1 MDAREAILALV
12 AARDPDKTICP
23 SEAARLLAD
32 DAGRAD
38 DWRDWMEPV
47 HEAARAL
54 VAEGQVEYR
63 QQGERVTAPDGAY
76 RLGRASRN

>member
-1 MDAREAILALV
+1 MDAREAILTLV

-38 DWRDWMEPV
+38 DWREWMEPV
-47 HEAARAL
+47 HAAARAL
-54 VAEGQVEYR
+54 VAEGRLEYR
-63 QQGERVTAPDGAY
+63 QQGEQVAAPDGAY
-76 RLGRASRN
+76 RLGRRPRN